1 MPDRSVAGDQTPQS
15 GSSDEDNRIFNERP
29 TRVDT
34 ALTPALNITIYRDL
48 VAVPGRAALY
58 TNDGKRIDSTNRVV
72 IPESDRSFQKFY
84 KHSPSPIEVPDCV
97 AHEEPVLYLG
107 QALDH
112 YGHFLT
118 DSMARMWAALNVRLP
133 CLMLDMSRMS
143 GSYGSEI
150 LAALHLSVISPT
162 APTIYRT
169 VWVPY
174 PAFTRNGHPAPEA
187 DAAHLRVTTALY
199 QPGQPNRWS
208 KPVFLSRSRFNS
220 RIRSTDSET
229 EAALEQTMAEAG
241 FEIVYPETLPLAEQ
255 IAIFNESPTIVGML
269 GSAFHTALFS
279 RRDYRGRIVLLTWSD
294 KGTTLYKNV
303 DALKGYTAHYVR
315 CLERTEDGLVRVDLT
330 AAIDGLRQIQVIN

>member
-1 MPDRSVAGDQTPQS
+1 MNTTDIQRTAAGMDA
-15 GSSDEDNRIFNERP
+15 
-29 TRVDT
+29 
-34 ALTPALNITIYRDL
+34 ALTPDLNITIYRDL

-58 TNDGKRIDSTNRVV
+58 TNDGTRVDSTNRILV
-72 IPESDRSFQKFY
+72 PKSDPTFQKFY
-84 KHSPSPIEVPDCV
+84 KHSPSSIEVPDCV
-97 AHEEPVLYLG
+97 AHDEPVLYLG
-107 QALDH
+107 QAVDH
-112 YGHFLT
+112 YGHFLI
-118 DSMARMWAALNVRLP
+118 DSMARLWAALNVRLP
-133 CLMLDMSRMS
+133 CLMLDMSRLS

-150 LAALHLSVISPT
+150 LTALHLSVVSPT

-174 PAFTRNGHPAPEA
+174 PAFIRNGHPAPEA

-199 QPGQPNRWS
+199 QPDRPKRWV

-220 RIRSTDSET
+220 MIRSTDAQT

-241 FEIVYPETLPLAEQ
+241 FEIVHPETLPLAEQ

-279 RRDYRGRIVLLTWSD
+279 RHDYRGRIVLLTWDD
-294 KGTTLYKNV
+294 KATIIYKNV
-303 DALKGYTAHYVR
+303 DTLKGYTAHYVR
-315 CLERTEDGLVRVDLT
+315 CLQKTEDGLLRVDLT